1 MSDTARDYQCTSAAT
16 TDGMEDLFDV
26 VPTSADRSLVDA
38 DIVATVNDSG
48 SWVAVVDAASSLRK
62 SERTIQRYAKCGKL
76 RSKTDGFGRLLIWL
90 PTTADSSITVTDHVA
105 TTADSN
111 SGLTTS
117 VGRVATIADS
127 KINLETSAN
136 NQHLWDLLKEKD
148 TKIEALLMRNGYLQ
162 AQAES
167 AQETIKLLTDSQ
179 HKQGWW
185 AKFSSWFFKGQ

>member
-1 MSDTARDYQCTSAAT
+1 MSDTARDYQTIDSAA

-26 VPTSADRSLVDA
+26 VPTSADSLNQDA

-48 SWVAVVDAASSLRK
+48 SWVPVIEAASSMRK

-76 RSKTDGFGRLLIWL
+76 QAKTDKYGRLLIWL
-90 PTTADSSITVTDHVA
+90 ATSANTPVSLTDYVA
-105 TTADSN
+105 TSADSN
-111 SGLTTS
+111 AGLATN
-117 VGRVATIADS
+117 VGSVATLVDNNP
-127 KINLETSAN
+127 NLITTTDN
-136 NQHLWDLLKEKD
+136 KHLWDLLKEKD
-148 TKIEALLMRNGYLQ
+148 AKIEALLMRNGYLQ

-179 HKQGWW
+179 HKPSWW